1 MKSRTIT
8 TQEKKKSKKV
18 GRQFL
23 KMLIR
28 FWIFG
33 KADQAKN
40 KIKQKEKTEWKNGYY
55 VRENNYQKAKRYH
68 E

>member
-1 MKSRTIT
+1 
-8 TQEKKKSKKV
+8 
-18 GRQFL
+18 
-23 KMLIR
+23 MLIR